1 MDGEQRSLT
10 FREKLWVSACVALLG
25 TLVFGSIIG
34 SIWVLPSPW
43 YLCGAIPATAIYWFL
58 QRDSVVETVVI
69 FLMLLLFCW
78 GLRQP
83 IQSLRE
89 YISSESH
96 AKAIVIES

>member
-1 MDGEQRSLT
+1 MEGKQSSLT
-10 FREKLWVSACVALLG
+10 FREALWVCACVAMFA

-34 SIWVLPSPW
+34 TAWFLPSPW
-43 YLCGAIPATAIYWFL
+43 YLCGAIPATAFYWLL
-58 QRDSVVETVVI
+58 QRESVVETAVL
-69 FLMLLLFCW
+69 FLIMLLCCW
-78 GLRQP
+78 AVRQP